1 MKAPRRILV
10 AVPLRI
16 GDVLLSTPVIRSMR
30 LAWPKAEI
38 DVLVFEHTEG
48 ILQRNPDI
56 NRVIT
61 VPARPGFWAHL
72 RLILSIF
79 RRYDLALTT
88 LLGDRPTLYAWIAG
102 KTRIGMQDGSSK
114 ERWKQHLLT
123 SWAMFDHTGT
133 HTVLTN
139 LGLANVLG
147 IKPCHEV
154 VVGWNESDAHSVAAC
169 CPSI

>member
-1 MKAPRRILV
+1 MKAPHSILV

-30 LAWPKAEI
+30 QAWPRAKI

-61 VPARPGFWAHL
+61 VAARPGFWTHL
-72 RLILSIF
+72 RLILSLF

-88 LLGDRPTLYAWIAG
+88 QLGDRPTIYAWIAG
-102 KTRIGMQDGSSK
+102 KVRLGMQDAAARNSGSNACSPAG
-114 ERWKQHLLT
+114 RRLT
-123 SWAMFDHTGT
+123 M
-133 HTVLTN
+133 
-139 LGLANVLG
+139 
-147 IKPCHEV
+147 
-154 VVGWNESDAHSVAAC
+154 
-169 CPSI
+169 SIPIRC